1 MKYIVFLG
9 DGMADLP
16 FHELD
21 GRTPLMAADKPNMDR
36 IAREGLAG
44 MSRRFRQVSR
54 REAIR
59 PTCRSWD
66 MIQGLL

>member
-16 FHELD
+16 VHELD

-44 MSRRFRQVSR
+44 MVQ
-54 REAIR
+54 
-59 PTCRSWD
+59 T
-66 MIQGLL
+66 